1 MKKST
6 RTSNSIKNALFSSGT
21 QIVNLLVSYIL
32 RFVFVKTLSSDYL
45 GVSGLFTNIL
55 TVFSLAELGI
65 GSAIVYSMY
74 KPIAE
79 NNIDKIKAYMNFYK
93 IAYRIIALLVSLI
106 GLLILPNLGF
116 FIKEVVNVSNL
127 KLIYILFLID
137 SVFSYLCVYKISI
150 LNATQKNYI
159 YNMYQ
164 TIFKFISAIFM
175 CIALILTKNYIVYLI
190 IQVVFKIIVNLI
202 VSLKT
207 DKIYP
212 YLKNTRGY
220 KLKKEEKKDISKNVV
235 GLFFNQ
241 IGNVIINGT
250 DNIIISKY
258 VSLTAVGLYS
268 NYTMIIN
275 AVSNFI
281 GQIFNSIISSV
292 GNYGVKENRKKT
304 FYLFNKI
311 HFINFIIVSFCMVE
325 LFSCIDT
332 FIELSFGKEYVM
344 DTIVV
349 IIVLINFYMLTT
361 KNVVGTFKYALGIF
375 WDDKYST
382 VVRSII
388 NLIVSVILTIK
399 IGIIGVFLGT
409 LISDFLTTFW
419 FQPYILYK
427 KGFNMKVIYYFKD
440 YLKYSLITLFEVL
453 IVTIIRKYILLIN
466 HLFISFILE
475 IIVGIIVF
483 VTITF
488 ILFRNNAYLLDFINA
503 IKFKF
508 KRRD

>member
-1 MKKST
+1 
-6 RTSNSIKNALFSSGT
+6 
-21 QIVNLLVSYIL
+21 
-32 RFVFVKTLSSDYL
+32 
-45 GVSGLFTNIL
+45 
-55 TVFSLAELGI
+55 
-65 GSAIVYSMY
+65 
-74 KPIAE
+74 
-79 NNIDKIKAYMNFYK
+79 
-93 IAYRIIALLVSLI
+93 
-106 GLLILPNLGF
+106 
-116 FIKEVVNVSNL
+116 
-127 KLIYILFLID
+127 
-137 SVFSYLCVYKISI
+137 
-150 LNATQKNYI
+150 
-159 YNMYQ
+159 
-164 TIFKFISAIFM
+164 
-175 CIALILTKNYIVYLI
+175 
-190 IQVVFKIIVNLI
+190 
-202 VSLKT
+202 
-207 DKIYP
+207 
-212 YLKNTRGY
+212 
-220 KLKKEEKKDISKNVV
+220 
-235 GLFFNQ
+235 
-241 IGNVIINGT
+241 
-250 DNIIISKY
+250 
-258 VSLTAVGLYS
+258 
-268 NYTMIIN
+268 MIIN

-382 VVRSII
+382 VVRAII